1 VRYTFDERKNAAN
14 IAKHGFDFRDTP
26 VLVRADQRRDYGED
40 RYAAIGSLEG
50 IVLTVIYTDREDG
63 RRIISV
69 RQSNRKERRA
79 YIEAFGVENGLGA
92 SAPDDRR

>member
-1 VRYTFDERKNAAN
+1 VRYSWDEQKNTAN
-14 IAKHGFDFRDTP
+14 LRKHGFDFRDAAAIFERP
-26 VLVRADQRRDYGED
+26 VLIRADRRRNYGED

-50 IVLTVIYTDREDG
+50 IIVTLIYTDREDG

-79 YIEAFGVENGLGA
+79 YAEAFGLE
-92 SAPDDRR
+92 D